1 LHRLKPNDAN
11 RTFPD
16 LYRVAVGE
24 HLYRLF
30 CLIIVRAHQGMLIEN
45 AAFGCEDEYL
55 VLFHGDMI
63 TSAATP
69 AIRAMNSRLPAIQTR
84 ALSRPSHP

>member
-1 LHRLKPNDAN
+1 LHRLKPNYAN
-11 RTFPD
+11 LTFPD

-30 CLIIVRAHQGMLIEN
+30 CLIIVRAHQGVLIEN
-45 AAFGCEDEYL
+45 VAFGCEDEYL

-63 TSAATP
+63 TSAAH
-69 AIRAMNSRLPAIQTR
+69 RQSGR
-84 ALSRPSHP
+84 